1 MWSESVSGADGMRE
15 QAACVPRAERRMDR
29 RGTRAKVQAWQE
41 LTSGEITGHRNQAS
55 AAQGRAG
62 RQWGNNEGRERWRG
76 GVWPD
81 QTRESRRRWWAS
93 SPVKSDAREPKQ

>member
-41 LTSGEITGHRNQAS
+41 LTSGENTVDRNQAS
-55 AAQGRAG
+55 AARGRAG
-62 RQWGNNEGRERWRG
+62 RQWGNNEDESVGAVAYGPIRPGSRAGGGGR
-76 GVWPD
+76 
-81 QTRESRRRWWAS
+81 A
-93 SPVKSDAREPKQ
+93 AL